1 MDTTTTDERRRAT
14 GSESTIPA
22 NGVRPSEQAGTPAGD
37 EHESESGSRTKLYAI
52 LAGVGMIVLFVL
64 LTIGLYALGD
74 SDQSALERL
83 RDIAIIYIILMCLI
97 LVVIMA
103 AATAALVYL
112 ILQIKNQVIPM
123 LEELTGTI
131 NRVRGTTE
139 FMTDEAV
146 KPVISAAGK
155 VAQWK
160 AMLKVVSGRGL
171 K

>member
-1 MDTTTTDERRRAT
+1 METTTTDEQPQAAA
-14 GSESTIPA
+14 SESTIPA
-22 NGVRPSEQAGTPAGD
+22 NGAVRPEDASGRTEDEQ
-37 EHESESGSRTKLYAI
+37 ESESGSRTKLYAI
-52 LAGVGMIVLFVL
+52 LAGVGTLVLLIL

-97 LVVIMA
+97 LVIIMA
-103 AATAALVYL
+103 AATAAMVYL

-123 LEELTGTI
+123 LDELTGTI
-131 NRVRGTTE
+131 NHVRGTTE

-146 KPVISAAGK
+146 KPVISAAGRVAQVRAMIK
-155 VAQWK
+155 VAT
-160 AMLKVVSGRGL
+160 GRGL

>member
-1 MDTTTTDERRRAT
+1 MDTTTDERPRAT
-14 GSESTIPA
+14 GSGPAIPT
-22 NGVRPSEQAGTPAGD
+22 NGNTPSEHAVIPPGEDQ
-37 EHESESGSRTKLYAI
+37 ESEKGSRTKLYAI
-52 LAGVGMIVLFVL
+52 IAGVGSLVLFVL

-74 SDQSALERL
+74 SSQSALERL
-83 RDIAIIYIILMCLI
+83 RDIAVIYIVLMCLI
-97 LVVIMA
+97 LVIIMV
-103 AATAALVYL
+103 AATAALIYL
-112 ILQIKNQVIPM
+112 ILQVKNQVIPM
-123 LEELTGTI
+123 LDELTGTI

-160 AMLKVVSGRGL
+160 AMLKVVTGRGL

>member
-1 MDTTTTDERRRAT
+1 MNTTTDERPRPT
-14 GSESTIPA
+14 GWGPAETSSGDKPPSHTGILSED
-22 NGVRPSEQAGTPAGD
+22 EQHGKK
-37 EHESESGSRTKLYAI
+37 GSRTKLYAI
-52 LAGVGMIVLFVL
+52 LVGLAMVALFVV
-64 LTIGLYALGD
+64 LTVGLYFLGD
-74 SDQSALERL
+74 SSQSALERL
-83 RDIAIIYIILMCLI
+83 RDIAVIYIVLMCLI
-97 LVVIMA
+97 LVIIMA

-112 ILQIKNQVIPM
+112 IMQIKNQVIPM

-160 AMLKVVSGRGL
+160 AMLKVVTGRGF

>member
-1 MDTTTTDERRRAT
+1 MDTTTDERTRAT
-14 GSESTIPA
+14 GSESTVPT
-22 NGVRPSEQAGTPAGD
+22 NGATRPGEASLPSDSEQ
-37 EHESESGSRTKLYAI
+37 ESETGSRTKLYAI
-52 LAGVGMIVLFVL
+52 LAGVGTLVLLVL

-103 AATAALVYL
+103 AATAAMVYL

-131 NRVRGTTE
+131 NHVRGTAE
-139 FMTDEAV
+139 FMSDEAV
-146 KPVISAAGK
+146 KPVISAAGR
-155 VAQWK
+155 VAQVR
-160 AMLKVVSGRGL
+160 AMIKVVTGRGM